1 MKDLKDAIYEASKPQ
16 LKAAKFE
23 NIPGK
28 VLYNELVQGICKI
41 YKKQT
46 EEGYLGIEEIYNE
59 FMKGVDSNK
68 INPKATLIIANW
80 ASIDFKNPNIK
91 RFEWDGKRA
100 IVTDEAL
107 DELTK
112 VFETYWD
119 KPVISGVRQT
129 TREPGGTGN
138 NHWLRFKFPDG
149 TYLGTNLAFG
159 SLKNLLKYATE
170 KNYKSSNI
178 PDEWEKQQYTDEW

>member
-1 MKDLKDAIYEASKPQ
+1 MKDLKDAIYEASKPS

-41 YKKQT
+41 YKKET

-80 ASIDFKNPNIK
+80 ASIDFKDHNIE
-91 RFEWDGKRA
+91 RFKWDGKRA

-129 TREPGGTGN
+129 TREANGVTPRGN

-149 TYLGTNLAFG
+149 TAIGTNLAFG
-159 SLKNLLKYATE
+159 SLPKLLKYATE

-178 PDEWEKQQYTDEW
+178 PDEWE

>member
-1 MKDLKDAIYEASKPQ
+1 MKDLKDAIYEASKPS

-41 YKKQT
+41 YKKET

-80 ASIDFKNPNIK
+80 ASIDFKDPNIE
-91 RFEWDGKRA
+91 RFKWDGKRA

-119 KPVISGVRQT
+119 KPVIKGVRQT
-129 TREPGGTGN
+129 TREHGGTGN
-138 NHWLRFKFPDG
+138 SHWLRFKFPDG
-149 TYLGTNLAFG
+149 TAIGTNLAFG
-159 SLKNLLKYATE
+159 SLPKLLKYATE

-178 PDEWEKQQYTDEW
+178 PDEWEK